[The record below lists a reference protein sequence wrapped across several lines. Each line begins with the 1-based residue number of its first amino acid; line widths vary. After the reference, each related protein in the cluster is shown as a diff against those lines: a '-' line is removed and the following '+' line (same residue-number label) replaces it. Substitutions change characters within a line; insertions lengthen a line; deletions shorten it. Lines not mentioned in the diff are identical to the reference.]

1 MVLLFFVFSSIA
13 VAQKKESVVFLKDG
27 TKFQGRIT
35 SQTEERVTVSKRKNV
50 QIFEM
55 EDVDKIVKWKD
66 MPSQAL
72 KNSIGISF
80 NSLVNST
87 ICLNYER
94 PLPKIH
100 KKLSVGGSLSFSPG
114 RFITGKM
121 AGVDIA
127 PMARWYITGEGNNYG
142 FYVQLKFSVG
152 YHKAYKSLSYIS
164 SSSIFDSMGDFVSG
178 DSSMQTEYVPIKDD
192 MVTFAVGPSLGYQ
205 FKFRNP
211 HWSIDM
217 NLGIR
222 YTSPDKTLIEVYSV
236 ENSSRREL
244 LKTQSLSDIYGS
256 TAYKGFI
263 GIGSICDFKFGL
275 NYRF

>member
-27 TKFQGRIT
+27 TQVQGRIT
-35 SQTEERVTVSKRKNV
+35 SQTEEKVTVSKRKNV

-100 KKLSVGGSLSFSPG
+100 KKLSVGGSFSFSPAK
-114 RFITGKM
+114 FIAGQM
-121 AGVDIA
+121 AGFDIS

-152 YHKAYKSLSYIS
+152 YHKAYPGLTYPKLLDGMPTEYTLLK
-164 SSSIFDSMGDFVSG
+164 DDFVSF
-178 DSSMQTEYVPIKDD
+178 SI
-192 MVTFAVGPSLGYQ
+192 GPSIGYQ
-205 FKFRNP
+205 VKFRNP
-211 HWSIDM
+211 HWAIDM
-217 NLGIR
+217 NLGFR
-222 YTSPDKTLIEVYSV
+222 YITPDKTELHVVNYDYGGHETLGEPYITNVSK
-236 ENSSRREL
+236 ENG
-244 LKTQSLSDIYGS
+244 TPFAYGS
-256 TAYKGFI
+256 IFGP
-263 GIGSICDFKFGL
+263 GSPFDFKIGL